1 MNKLSF
7 IYRKVLLPACL
18 FFTVLCVAFSAIL
31 SFSGTEMSLPTINFG
46 NVCQML
52 AFSVILALSD
62 LLFSC
67 KKLKTGA
74 ALILHFLC
82 FIADISVVFFLIGKH
97 AGSASGVFAVLSVFA
112 LLYIIVAA
120 AVLVIKRLSGG
131 KRDEPYKRQFR

>member
-1 MNKLSF
+1 
-7 IYRKVLLPACL
+7 
-18 FFTVLCVAFSAIL
+18 
-31 SFSGTEMSLPTINFG
+31 MSLPTINFG

-67 KKLKTGA
+67 RKLKTGA

-97 AGSASGVFAVLSVFA
+97 AGSASGAFAVLSVFA
-112 LLYIIVAA
+112 VLYIIVTA